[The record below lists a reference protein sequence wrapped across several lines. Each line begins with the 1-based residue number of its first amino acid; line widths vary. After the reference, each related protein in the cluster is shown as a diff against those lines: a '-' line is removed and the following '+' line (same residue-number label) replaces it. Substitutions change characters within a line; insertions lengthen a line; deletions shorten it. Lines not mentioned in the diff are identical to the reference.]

1 MYKSLVQCTGTAEAD
16 GKGVELPD
24 MRQEKRSSNH
34 WNPKLDKELQRS
46 DQFSKIPG
54 RGRKLILTTFPL
66 SLWLVSLVGSICLPQ
81 QSPQISPPFF
91 QLPTS
96 LLSWAECLHRH
107 RQAALAFPP
116 QAHLLLPAH
125 LCFPLGGGFLLS
137 KASPLDGLGPQVL
150 QEGPQSST
158 LRLLPTSIYTGS
170 RFSPL
175 F

>member
-24 MRQEKRSSNH
+24 MRQEKRSPNH

-54 RGRKLILTTFPL
+54 RGRKLILTTFPF

-116 QAHLLLPAH
+116 QAHLLSSGRGVLTIQSQSPGWTWAPGSPGRSSIQHSQAPSH
-125 LCFPLGGGFLLS
+125 LNLHRLKVLSSFL
-137 KASPLDGLGPQVL
+137 KNV
-150 QEGPQSST
+150 
-158 LRLLPTSIYTGS
+158 
-170 RFSPL
+170 FS
-175 F
+175 